1 MPIEIVIT
9 WIPHQWVLGPLAC
22 NLFAAVG
29 EYSTYVSVMTMM
41 SFTFERYTAVCYPLR
56 PSLHSD
62 VKRTRRILL
71 GIWILAALPAL
82 AMTKYIKVKSMVTH
96 NETFFLSTALKR
108 YVLDKMKLLS
118 YIDDRCCN
126 FFYSFTVS
134 RISIPEWITL
144 KKDWPARW
152 AKPI

>member
-96 NETFFLSTALKR
+96 NETFFVYR
-108 YVLDKMKLLS
+108 
-118 YIDDRCCN
+118 
-126 FFYSFTVS
+126 F
-134 RISIPEWITL
+134 ETL
-144 KKDWPARW
+144 CFRQNE
-152 AKPI
+152 IIIIHR